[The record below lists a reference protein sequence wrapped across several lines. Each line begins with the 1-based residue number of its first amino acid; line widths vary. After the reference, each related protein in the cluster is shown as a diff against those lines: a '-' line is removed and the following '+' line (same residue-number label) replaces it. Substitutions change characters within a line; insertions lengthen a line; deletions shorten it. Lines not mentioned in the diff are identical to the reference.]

1 MKFIGGYSLEG
12 RARLDGLNLLNT
24 TAFHRLIIFLL
35 VFVKTETTLRME
47 FISRDKMEL
56 FSLSNSDSMKG
67 T

>member
-24 TAFHRLIIFLL
+24 TVFHRLIFLL
-35 VFVKTETTLRME
+35 VFVKTETTLRMQ

-56 FSLSNSDSMKG
+56 FSLSNSDSMNG